1 MLSDRKKL
9 ILKAVIENYSQK
21 GQPVGSKSLLYLT
34 EMKFCSATVRYDMMQ
49 LEQEGFL
56 KKNHTSSGRVP
67 SFKGYTYYLTHLLT
81 RDNDVANLFPLID
94 GVVQKKS
101 FGKDQVIKET
111 LNLLNNLTSYTA
123 MAIGSDVFNRSKITK
138 IDFIPLSDV
147 QALILIITDKGN
159 VQHQNISLDQ
169 TKEISIH
176 DLKDVVK
183 IISDLL
189 AGKYLSEAVAI
200 IQNDFVKQTI
210 AKYIRF
216 QEQLIAL
223 FIEAFSSFASKNMY
237 FAGVSKMVEKKEFS
251 NLELI
256 KKFMSLLERKELL
269 KIMLNQEGLSFKLSN
284 ELQLTPVKDYM
295 ILSIPFDINTS
306 EKGTIAILGPSWMKY
321 PKIIPLLEYL
331 SVHLSKLNKE

>member
-1 MLSDRKKL
+1 
-9 ILKAVIENYSQK
+9 
-21 GQPVGSKSLLYLT
+21 
-34 EMKFCSATVRYDMMQ
+34 
-49 LEQEGFL
+49 
-56 KKNHTSSGRVP
+56 
-67 SFKGYTYYLTHLLT
+67 
-81 RDNDVANLFPLID
+81 
-94 GVVQKKS
+94 
-101 FGKDQVIKET
+101 
-111 LNLLNNLTSYTA
+111 

-237 FAGVSKMVEKKEFS
+237 FAGVSKMVEKKNLAIS
-251 NLELI
+251 N
-256 KKFMSLLERKELL
+256 
-269 KIMLNQEGLSFKLSN
+269 
-284 ELQLTPVKDYM
+284 
-295 ILSIPFDINTS
+295 
-306 EKGTIAILGPSWMKY
+306 
-321 PKIIPLLEYL
+321 
-331 SVHLSKLNKE
+331 